1 MASVHIRNTIR
12 SEDYSSSWSVSHF
25 CSFIHLIN
33 HGFNIVVWWWTR
45 NWISDWNNVFSI
57 SSDYSEYFLR
67 RGNIWTSSL
76 VCIEERKKP
85 MFDFILLNRMKINDD
100 ENERSISNERS
111 MKVHKKSVRAIGLT
125 PDGQSIITVSKD
137 KSIKIRS
144 TETGKMIHK
153 YKRAHE

>member
-1 MASVHIRNTIR
+1 
-12 SEDYSSSWSVSHF
+12 
-25 CSFIHLIN
+25 
-33 HGFNIVVWWWTR
+33 
-45 NWISDWNNVFSI
+45 
-57 SSDYSEYFLR
+57 
-67 RGNIWTSSL
+67 
-76 VCIEERKKP
+76 